1 MKKLT
6 LLMIAIVIS
15 ITSFSQASFYKV
27 ISVTYSQYIDNE
39 WVEQSTNNT
48 ESNNI
53 FMIFNNSSI
62 KVTNKNESSFVTYG
76 DATDQDYPDHTAKIW
91 TAYDKNGN
99 DCYIMI
105 KKWKNNT
112 ENISVSAIYPD
123 KSELFEYIVEN
134 KK

>member
-1 MKKLT
+1 
-6 LLMIAIVIS
+6 MIAIVIS
-15 ITSFSQASFYKV
+15 MASFSQASFYKV

-39 WVEQSTNNT
+39 WIDQVTKKS

-53 FMIFNNSSI
+53 FMIFNGSSI
-62 KVTNKNESSFVTYG
+62 KVTNENESSFATYG
-76 DATDQDYPDHTAKIW
+76 DATDQDYTGHTTAIW

-105 KKWKNNT
+105 KKWKSNT
-112 ENISVSAIYPD
+112 KIISVAAIYPS
-123 KSELFEYIVEN
+123 KNELFEYIVEN